1 MKPQH
6 MLRTILTL
14 VLNASIV
21 LHARDATAPQPWTAS
36 DGRITQAKFI
46 RLDDETV
53 ILDKDGTPFAVPL
66 AKLAPESAALAKKM
80 GAEAAAVEADLG
92 AKVMRFCRSNL
103 GQKVGDGQ
111 CAALDIKALAAAGAA
126 GMARK
131 HSPGPEDY
139 VWGREVA
146 LVEGG
151 PKYVK
156 GLETLVRVK
165 PGDMIQF
172 RDARLEGSYHD
183 GRRGTYWYRFDH
195 HSAVVNEVD
204 AAQGILKVF
213 HQNSGGKQFVTQD
226 TFHLAD
232 LVKGWLRIY
241 RPQLAKK

>member
-1 MKPQH
+1 MKPH
-6 MLRTILTL
+6 ILCL
-14 VLNASIV
+14 VLAATV
-21 LHARDATAPQPWTAS
+21 ALHVQDGYAQQSWTAS
-36 DGRITQAKFI
+36 DGRVTMAKFI
-46 RLDDETV
+46 ELTEDFVV
-53 ILDKDGTPFAVPL
+53 IEKDGTPFAVPL
-66 AKLAPESAALAKKM
+66 AKLSPESTELAKKL

-92 AKVMRFCRSNL
+92 AKVMRFCQSNL
-103 GQKVGDGQ
+103 GKKVGEGH
-111 CAALDIKALAAAGAA
+111 CAALASKSLAAAGAT

-146 LVEGG
+146 LIEGG

-156 GLETLVRVK
+156 GLEMLVRVK

-172 RDARLEGSYHD
+172 RGARLEGVRHD

-195 HSAVVNEVD
+195 HSAVVEGVD

-213 HQNSGGKQFVTQD
+213 HQNSGGRQFVIQD

-232 LVKGWLRIY
+232 LVKDWLRFY
-241 RPQLAKK
+241 RPQAPKK